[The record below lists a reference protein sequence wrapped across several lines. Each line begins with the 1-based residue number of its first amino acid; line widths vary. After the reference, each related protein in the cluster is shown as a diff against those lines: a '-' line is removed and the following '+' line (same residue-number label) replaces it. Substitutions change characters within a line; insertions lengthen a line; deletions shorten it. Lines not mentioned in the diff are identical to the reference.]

1 MEKLGRNVSKKPQAG
16 AMEKDTSSTE
26 MEKVVKHRK
35 KFKLVPIPGT
45 ESGRLQNW
53 LQESV
58 GSDLF
63 IDPESQAAKMTDSQ
77 DEWFMVVRHP
87 VDRLVSL
94 CEAEKPLDPMEPNQ
108 CS

>member
-1 MEKLGRNVSKKPQAG
+1 
-16 AMEKDTSSTE
+16 MEKDTSSTE

-35 KFKLVPIPGT
+35 NFKLVPIPGT

-53 LQESV
+53 LQESNV

-63 IDPESQAAKMTDSQ
+63 IDAESQAAKMTDSQ